1 MHGNNSNRSRLP
13 GMLVLW
19 GTILKKDKLNVVAP
33 KALQQL
39 QFDLKLLKEISVSVL
54 VGCCALIVSGCGDAE
69 TDSSNPMSKHAQASL
84 EEVVV
89 PATNYARNL
98 EIHVY
103 KYEPQD
109 RCELEHLLANNNV
122 RLDEINTKH
131 IKDFSLLFASPEAVG
146 QFMMSK
152 AAGKAQGMS
161 PELIASLD
169 KFQKCAGYD
178 RRGDYAGLEYWD
190 TSAAENMLGMFWGA
204 ENFDHPIAD
213 WNTSKVKTMERMFY
227 GAAYFNQ
234 DLGKW
239 NTAQVTSMK
248 EMFAGA
254 RNFNQPLN
262 TWNTANV
269 TRMDGMFNGDR
280 DFNQP
285 LNKWN
290 TAKVTT
296 MESMFKQASSFNQDL
311 NTWQTTNVTNM
322 NQMFLM
328 AVAFQGAIGAWD
340 TSKVTTMVSMFEKA
354 VSFNQPLTKWQTGSV
369 VSMEGMFK
377 DASSFNQDLK
387 SFDTGKVTDMNEM
400 FNRAKSFNQDLN
412 SWHVANVISMDGIFA
427 GASSLKELPKW
438 YQERQKAN

>member
-33 KALQQL
+33 KALHQL

-69 TDSSNPMSKHAQASL
+69 TDSTNHMSKHAQASL

-98 EIHVY
+98 ESHVY

-131 IKDFSLLFASPEAVG
+131 IKDFSLLFASPEAMG

-285 LNKWN
+285 L
-290 TAKVTT
+290 
-296 MESMFKQASSFNQDL
+296 
-311 NTWQTTNVTNM
+311 
-322 NQMFLM
+322 
-328 AVAFQGAIGAWD
+328 
-340 TSKVTTMVSMFEKA
+340 
-354 VSFNQPLTKWQTGSV
+354 TKWQTGSV